1 MEDAM
6 SSSSEPRRVLV
17 TGAYGMLGFHLRA
30 RLHVHNEVELLCA
43 GREEFADEA
52 ALDALTARADAVVH
66 LAGVNRGTDEEV
78 EGGNTSLAD
87 TLAASLRRVGSHATV
102 LFASSTHRDRETP
115 YGRSKRAAAETLQA
129 WATEVGAVFHELVL
143 PHVFGETG
151 RPFYNSVVHTFCHQL
166 VAGES
171 LSIDS
176 PGGALELR
184 HAGSVSEAMLALL
197 ELGPA
202 EALQPAEQEQ
212 GRWRLFGQ
220 AMTVGELAELLAR
233 QYEQYFVA
241 KELPELATPL
251 ELALFNCL
259 RGAAFP
265 QAYPVALKLNTDPRG
280 SLFEAVRSH
289 RAGQTFFSTTV
300 PGITRG
306 NHFHFSKVERFLV
319 VGGKAEIRTRRLFDD
334 TVHVF
339 AVDGS
344 EPAYVDMPTLHTHEI
359 TNVGDGELLTLFWAH
374 EFFDPARPD
383 TYAEPVQLAAAT
395 TANR

>member
-1 MEDAM
+1 MNSPSPA
-6 SSSSEPRRVLV
+6 RRVLV
-17 TGAYGMLGFHLRA
+17 TGAFGMLGFHLRA
-30 RLHVHNEVELLCA
+30 RLHVLEQVELLCA
-43 GREEFADEA
+43 GREEFANEQT
-52 ALDALTARADAVVH
+52 LDALTAQADAVVH

-78 EGGNTSLAD
+78 EGGNLSLAA
-87 TLAASLRRVGSHATV
+87 TLVDSLRRVRSSATV

-115 YGRSKRAAAETLQA
+115 YGRSKRGAAETLAA
-129 WATEVGAVFHELVL
+129 WATESGGSFHELVL

-176 PGGALELR
+176 PDGALELR
-184 HAGSVSEAMLALL
+184 HAGSVSEAILALL
-197 ELGPA
+197 GHAPV
-202 EALQPAEQEQ
+202 EALQPATEAD
-212 GRWRLFGQ
+212 GRWRLIGQ
-220 AMTVGELAELLAR
+220 RMTVGELSEILTE
-233 QYEQYFVA
+233 QYQQYFVA
-241 KELPELATPL
+241 HELPELGSAL

-259 RGAAFP
+259 RSAAFP
-265 QAYPVALKLNTDPRG
+265 QGYPVPLELHTDPRG

-319 VGGKAEIRTRRLFDD
+319 VGGRAEIRIRRLFDD
-334 TVHVF
+334 TVHTF
-339 AVDGS
+339 SVDGS

-359 TNVGDGELLTLFWAH
+359 TNVGDSELLTLFWAH
-374 EFFDPARPD
+374 EFFDPQRPD
-383 TYAEPVQLAAAT
+383 TYAEPVQLET
-395 TANR
+395 PCPANR